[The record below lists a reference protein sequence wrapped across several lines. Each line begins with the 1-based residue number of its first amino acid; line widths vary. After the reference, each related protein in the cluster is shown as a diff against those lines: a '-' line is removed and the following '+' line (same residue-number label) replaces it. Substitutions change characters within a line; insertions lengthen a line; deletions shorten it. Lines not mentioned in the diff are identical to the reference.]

1 MTTES
6 ALSIGE
12 AAQRTGLSI
21 DTLRFY
27 EREGLLA
34 SPVER
39 VSGRR
44 VYSEQQVEWLA
55 LCRVLRTSG
64 MPLRAIRDYAE
75 LMDRGEGTEPR
86 RLELLREHQDRVA
99 GQMRDLSRCLDL
111 IGHKVGVYEDLA
123 ADGQSHHACRAPRPP
138 GRAE

>member
-44 VYSEQQVEWLA
+44 VYSEEHVEWLA

-64 MPLRAIRDYAE
+64 MPLRVIRDYAE
-75 LMDRGEGTEPR
+75 LIDRGEGTEAQ

-111 IGHKVGVYEDLA
+111 IGHKVGLYEDLA
-123 ADGQSHHACRAPRPP
+123 ADGQSHHVCRAPRPP